1 MNKLPLSGL
10 RILVTR
16 SRHQAGQL
24 SDKLAEF
31 GAEPIVIPVI
41 EIGPPDSW
49 EELDNALDTIE
60 DYDWILFASVNAVDA
75 FMDRFESFGR
85 TAAELSRIK
94 LAAIG
99 PSTSEALAER
109 GLKAT
114 FQPKQFIAEAMVAQF
129 PGYPQLEGKRF
140 LWPRTNVGRGYI
152 IDKLSAAGSQIDT
165 VPAYSTSLPRDSQSA
180 AKRLFNL
187 LSDRNIEIVTLASSQ
202 SATNLAQLL
211 NQGLELCQIS
221 EQPTSLSQL
230 LSAVK
235 VATIGPET
243 TKSAVKALG
252 KSNIEATKSTIS
264 GLVDAI
270 VDHARAGK
278 H

>member
-24 SDKLAEF
+24 SNKLAEF

-49 EELDNALDTIE
+49 EQLDTALDSIA
-60 DYDWILFASVNAVDA
+60 DYDWVLFASVNAVDA
-75 FMDRFESFGR
+75 FLDRLESFGR
-85 TAAELSRIK
+85 STDELARLK

-99 PSTSEALAER
+99 PSTSDALAKR
-109 GLKAT
+109 GLKAA

-129 PGYPQLEGKRF
+129 PGYPNLQEKRF
-140 LWPRTNVGRGYI
+140 LWPRTNIGRGYI
-152 IDKLSAAGSQIDT
+152 IDKLSEAGAQIDS
-165 VPAYSTSLPRDSQSA
+165 VPAYTTSEPEDA
-180 AKRLFNL
+180 EWTAKRLVNL
-187 LSDRNIEIVTLASSQ
+187 LVEKKVEIVTLASAQ
-202 SATNLAQLL
+202 SATNLAKLL
-211 NQGLELCQIS
+211 HKGLELTKS
-221 EQPTSLSQL
+221 SGQPSSLSQL
-230 LSAVK
+230 LSGVK

-243 TKSAVKALG
+243 SKAAVKVLG
-252 KSNIEATKSTIS
+252 KSSIEAAQSTIS

-270 VDHARAGK
+270 VKHAQEGK